1 MSREATRSGA
11 AYYGKRTMADIEK
24 QLKALAKI
32 EKRLKALEKRAQTND
47 EVWQTLDGHI
57 KAFSLVIDA
66 IGAPICATIPSIGK
80 TIITNLRNFEN
91 AGKNNNDVTIR
102 QLRHAREFF
111 EAQIKKSG
119 KGNPLPASDVAPRRR
134 R

>member
-1 MSREATRSGA
+1 
-11 AYYGKRTMADIEK
+11 MANIEK
-24 QLKALAKI
+24 RPKALANI
-32 EKRLKALEKRAQTND
+32 ERRLKALEKRAQTND

-57 KAFSLVIDA
+57 KAFSLIIDA

-91 AGKNNNDVTIR
+91 AGRNNHDVTIR

-111 EAQIKKSG
+111 EAQIKKGG
-119 KGNPLPASDVAPRRR
+119 KGNPLSAADVAPRRR

>member
-1 MSREATRSGA
+1 
-11 AYYGKRTMADIEK
+11 MADIEK

>member
-1 MSREATRSGA
+1 MAHEATRSRA
-11 AYYGKRTMADIEK
+11 AYLRYGKRTMAN
-24 QLKALAKI
+24 I

-57 KAFSLVIDA
+57 KAFSLIIDA
-66 IGAPICATIPSIGK
+66 IGAPICATIPSIGN

-102 QLRHAREFF
+102 QLRRAREFF

-119 KGNPLPASDVAPRRR
+119 KGNPLPATDVAPPRRR
-134 R
+134 